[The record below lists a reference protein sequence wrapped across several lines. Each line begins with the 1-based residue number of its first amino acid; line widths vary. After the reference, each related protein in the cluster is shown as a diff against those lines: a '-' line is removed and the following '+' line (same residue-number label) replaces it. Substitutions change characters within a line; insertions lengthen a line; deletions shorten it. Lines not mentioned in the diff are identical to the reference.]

1 MMKENTNIVNAPLTS
16 LDKHGRVKGAN
27 HKERAGNITIQ
38 VLLTILAII
47 WVIPFAYILIHSFRG
62 NDMSLAFPNT
72 LLPTSFTLDNYIMIL
87 GGSTESYS
95 DPDMFGWIDFTKWW
109 MNTFIIAVCSC
120 LISTLYVLATSYAF
134 SRMRFKMRQPLMRF
148 ILIIGMFPGFLGMI
162 ALYNILK
169 ALGLNEG
176 YLKIVALILVYSGSA
191 GMGYYIA
198 KGFFDTIPRSLDE
211 AARIDGANRAQVF
224 WKIIIPSSKPII
236 VYTVL
241 MAFMAPWMDFIF
253 VKIIVGA
260 DWDYATVS
268 LGLWNM
274 LAVNKFNSHW
284 LLFCAGA
291 TLVAA
296 PITILFMWLQKYYV
310 SGVTGGAVKG

>member
-1 MMKENTNIVNAPLTS
+1 MKNNNLNAQLPN
-16 LDKHGRVKGAN
+16 LDRHGRVKGAN
-27 HKERAGNITIQ
+27 YKSALATGTVQ
-38 VLLTILAII
+38 VLLTILALI
-47 WVIPFAYILIHSFRG
+47 WVIPFAYILVHSFRG
-62 NDMSLAFPNT
+62 NSMSIAFPNE
-72 LLPTSFTLDNYIMIL
+72 LIPSSWTLDNYIMIL
-87 GGSTESYS
+87 GGTTESYS
-95 DPDMFGWIDFTKWW
+95 DPDMFGWINFTQWW
-109 MNTFIIAVCSC
+109 ANTFFIAVCSC
-120 LISTLYVLATSYAF
+120 LISTIYVLATSYAF
-134 SRMRFKMRQPLMRF
+134 SRMRFKARQPLMRV
-148 ILIIGMFPGFLGMI
+148 ILILGMFPGFLGMI
-162 ALYNILK
+162 ALYHILK

-274 LAVNKFNSHW
+274 LATNKFNSHW